1 MWSLND
7 LNFSI
12 HFRFVYEQGSFNDQ
26 YLLTL
31 SDTVVAGANIFQVAA
46 KDLDSG
52 DFKKLRFDLADS
64 NPKEVKQLFMIDAN
78 NGKIFTLEG
87 MKELDKK

>member
-1 MWSLND
+1 M
-7 LNFSI
+7 
-12 HFRFVYEQGSFNDQ
+12 YEQGAFNDQ

-46 KDLDSG
+46 KDSDSG
-52 DFKKLRFDLADS
+52 VYKQLRFDLAAS
-64 NPKEVKQLFMIDAN
+64 NPKEVRQLFMIDAN